1 MKNKLVLIKMTML
14 TFMLIF
20 TLVNLAFNNDC
31 NEAGEPTWKCE
42 RIVNQICDGQCY
54 LRGSSCELIHW
65 DGNYCE
71 HATCWEWWDL
81 FCHDGYYWHY
91 QCINNYRCPF

>member
-20 TLVNLAFNNDC
+20 TLINLAFSNDC
-31 NEAGEPTWKCE
+31 NEAGGPWSKCE
-42 RIVNQICDGQCY
+42 RSANQFCNGVCY
-54 LRGSSCELIHW
+54 SRGSSCASANW

-71 HATCWEWWDL
+71 SATCWEWWILD
-81 FCHDGYYWHY
+81 CYDGYHWHY
-91 QCINNYRCPF
+91 QCINMYRCPY